1 MRDQP
6 LVSAEARVFDGKLQ
20 ENRLTLMSAPQAET
34 PTFEHRSER
43 RLIAAARSPRILIFS
58 QRNIFKKALFRCAH
72 YEFENIISQ
81 IDSVELLAPQL
92 DLSTRRHAIAKRIA
106 FHAPIALNPGIQRIP
121 PKAHYDLFVAVCG
134 GPADLL
140 MVNAVGNWREA
151 CKTSICLID
160 ELWVREMA
168 GHRHF
173 LRILEKFDVVM
184 LYYSQSVEALS
195 ERIQRRC
202 VFLAPGVDATLFSPY
217 PAPPKRVIDVY
228 SIGRRSETTHQALLK
243 MASEDGLFYLHD
255 SIAGDQAI
263 DPSQHRALFAN
274 VAKRS
279 RYFIVNPGL
288 IDRPDKRGNQ
298 IEIGNRYF
306 EGTAAG
312 AILVGERPNN
322 QEFDKLFDW
331 PDAVIPLPYNSS
343 DMNIIKELD
352 KQPERQDRICRT
364 NTAQALLRHDWV
376 YRWETILKT
385 AGLEPMPELL
395 QRKELLRTIAAAAL
409 QDDAMPSGEPAERD
423 KITARVGVS
432 RYERP

>member
-1 MRDQP
+1 MRDESLTTQP
-6 LVSAEARVFDGKLQ
+6 R
-20 ENRLTLMSAPQAET
+20 N
-34 PTFEHRSER
+34 
-43 RLIAAARSPRILIFS
+43 PRTLIFS
-58 QRNIFKKALFRCAH
+58 LRNIFKRALFRCAH
-72 YEFENIISQ
+72 YEFEDIISQ

-92 DLSTRRHAIAKRIA
+92 DLSARRHAIAKRIA

-134 GPADLL
+134 APADLL
-140 MVNAVGNWREA
+140 MVNAVRNWREV

-184 LYYSQSVEALS
+184 LYYSQSVKALS
-195 ERIQRRC
+195 ERIRGKC
-202 VFLAPGVDATLFSPY
+202 VFLPPGLDTILFSPY

-228 SIGRRSETTHQALLK
+228 SIGRRSETTHQALLQ
-243 MASEDGLFYLHD
+243 MASRDGLFYLHD

-343 DMNIIKELD
+343 DVNLISELD
-352 KQPERQDRICRT
+352 KQPERQDRIRRT
-364 NTAQALLRHDWV
+364 NAAQALLRHDWA

-395 QRKELLRTIAAAAL
+395 QRKERLRTIAAAVW
-409 QDDAMPSGEPAERD
+409 QDDTVPSGDRPERD
-423 KITARVGVS
+423 KTTERVGVS
-432 RYERP
+432 RYKQS